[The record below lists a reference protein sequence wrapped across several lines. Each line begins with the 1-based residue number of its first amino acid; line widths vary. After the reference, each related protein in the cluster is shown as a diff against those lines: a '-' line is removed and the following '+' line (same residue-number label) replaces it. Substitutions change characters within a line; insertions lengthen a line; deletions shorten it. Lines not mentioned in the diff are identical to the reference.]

1 MTQKNLLSWP
11 DTYSYGMGALLSHQQ
26 ENGQERPTAYASC
39 SLAPAEKQYSQI
51 EKEELTVVFRM
62 KKFHQYLFGRLF
74 YLTTNHYKDCSKR
87 PAVSQ
92 PCFCLDSTLGSY
104 SLPTI
109 TRSNIKQD
117 QIIVMQISSNH
128 TRNSCQSA

>member
-11 DTYSYGMGALLSHQQ
+11 DTSSYGMGALLSHQQ
-26 ENGQERPTAYASC
+26 ENGQERPTAYASR

-51 EKEELTVVFRM
+51 EKEELTVVFRV

-92 PCFCLDSTLGSY
+92 PLFLPGFNVGLLLSAYNYQIKYKAGSDHC
-104 SLPTI
+104 
-109 TRSNIKQD
+109 K
-117 QIIVMQISSNH
+117 QISSNH